1 MGEPLGMVAMA
12 RGSEGCLGVEVPE
25 GFRLFV
31 FAGVGVTLGER
42 IGRWV
47 EEPVIGEVE
56 GEREGREGFQGEPL
70 LGFPLMRSLMCAGW
84 QGLARGASSR
94 NCR

>member
-12 RGSEGCLGVEVPE
+12 RGSEGCRGVEE
-25 GFRLFV
+25 FEDLRLFV

-42 IGRWV
+42 VGGWV

-56 GEREGREGFQGEPL
+56 GEREG
-70 LGFPLMRSLMCAGW
+70 
-84 QGLARGASSR
+84 
-94 NCR
+94 